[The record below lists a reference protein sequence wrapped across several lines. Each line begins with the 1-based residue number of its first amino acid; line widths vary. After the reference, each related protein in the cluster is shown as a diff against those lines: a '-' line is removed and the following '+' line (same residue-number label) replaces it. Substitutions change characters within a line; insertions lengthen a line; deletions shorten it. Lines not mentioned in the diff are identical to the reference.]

1 MLAGGHLCRRFRLSH
16 LFALTLPM
24 LQAPSHPP
32 AMRPQTDSAAIPQ
45 PGSGAAATRQQR
57 ELESRANRI
66 ANDHARQVREYLR
79 FRKLGLS
86 RATAASEVGR
96 ATGTLDKWLVRYKAG
111 GVAALRPNL
120 STPIGRRS
128 CRGWRVSCLRSSP
141 NCNGSPWNW
150 VR

>member
-1 MLAGGHLCRRFRLSH
+1 MPP
-16 LFALTLPM
+16 LPC
-24 LQAPSHPP
+24 SIPP
-32 AMRPQTDSAAIPQ
+32 KSKGVTSVNPPQPRSGSAAT
-45 PGSGAAATRQQR
+45 TRQQR